1 MKYPLC
7 FNKNFSS
14 NQFIF
19 NFSGWYI
26 TYIDRDPETIARQ
39 EALAKRDKM
48 SKTDEERM
56 AEFVSKQ
63 VDRVRDQLKD
73 SQSIEDESKFTELD
87 RKSDQ
92 KIKLESLKLE
102 RKEEVVTI
110 VPTISSKPANKSEL
124 KRKKREIADIPRK
137 KSAIEEIIEEEKD
150 EQIKKEMR
158 QRLKND
164 EIPWLKPNI
173 IVKIT
178 SKTLGEKFF
187 KQKAEVLEIIHKFKA
202 IVKLVQDGSKVTIDQ
217 NNVETVIPAIGRQV
231 LILQGRF
238 RGSTAVLK
246 NLNVEEFSAKLKV
259 SSCDKEI
266 HLPYEHFSKLSL

>member
-1 MKYPLC
+1 
-7 FNKNFSS
+7 
-14 NQFIF
+14 
-19 NFSGWYI
+19 
-26 TYIDRDPETIARQ
+26 
-39 EALAKRDKM
+39 M

-73 SQSIEDESKFTELD
+73 SQSNENESKFTELD

-102 RKEEVVTI
+102 RKEEVALI
-110 VPTISSKPANKSEL
+110 PTISSKPANKSEL

-217 NNVETVIPAIGRQV
+217 NDVETVIPAIGRQV

-266 HLPYEHFSKLSL
+266 HLPYEHFSKLRL

>member
-1 MKYPLC
+1 
-7 FNKNFSS
+7 
-14 NQFIF
+14 
-19 NFSGWYI
+19 
-26 TYIDRDPETIARQ
+26 
-39 EALAKRDKM
+39 M

-73 SQSIEDESKFTELD
+73 SQSNENESKFTELD

-102 RKEEVVTI
+102 RKEEVVTL

-124 KRKKREIADIPRK
+124 KRKNREIADIPRK

-178 SKTLGEKFF
+178 SKSLGENFF

-217 NNVETVIPAIGRQV
+217 NDVETVIPAIGRQV
-231 LILQGRF
+231 LILQGRY